1 MTLLLSWVKEI
12 LTTTTTTTT
21 RPIRGMRST
30 IESLVRV
37 VQEIFNILQVIA
49 IVLVI
54 SSHPSEVKDK
64 GWLLKT
70 PGTSATSYISAT
82 DLKPPA
88 WGQAV
93 VVLEGLQV
101 GEATNSHQWTT
112 TVTSMPR
119 KPQGCCSGTQTWAV
133 SSNSLMHLRL
143 VQERKSSYW
152 YWTPSQLCKASEK
165 SWILEGPS
173 NHHLI
178 KTGYP

>member
-1 MTLLLSWVKEI
+1 MPIIHVNLCICRLKEIFHLGMTLLLSWVKEI

-30 IESLVRV
+30 IESGLSKKFSTYYRLLLLSLLSLLIPLKWRIRV
-37 VQEIFNILQVIA
+37 DCWRHQA
-49 IVLVI
+49 
-54 SSHPSEVKDK
+54 
-64 GWLLKT
+64 
-70 PGTSATSYISAT
+70 TSATSYISAT

-88 WGQAV
+88 WRQAV

-101 GEATNSHQWTT
+101 REATNSHQWTT

-152 YWTPSQLCKASEK
+152 YR
-165 SWILEGPS
+165 
-173 NHHLI
+173 
-178 KTGYP
+178 